1 MNEEINKQQ
10 YYSGPDGNSPFRG
23 LGGLLRK
30 NIKNLVPY
38 SSARDEYHGE
48 ASVFLDA
55 NENAFGSPL
64 EQQYNRYPDPLQYKV
79 KKRLSDIK
87 GVPPRNIFLGNGSDE
102 AIDILFRSFCN
113 PGVDNVILV
122 PPTYGMY
129 QVSANINDVEA
140 RKVLLTEEYQLNLEG
155 IAEVINKHTKLIFI
169 CSPNN
174 PTGNSIN
181 RDDIETLLANFN
193 GLVVIDEAYIN
204 FSRQKTFIQE
214 LTEYAN
220 LVVLQTL
227 SKAWGLAG
235 LRIGMAFAS
244 EEIIEVM
251 NKVKPPYNINEASQE
266 LALKALDN
274 VEQVN
279 GWIKETL
286 AQRDK
291 LVLNLKHFDFVL
303 DIYPSDANFILVK
316 MTDPKAIYSF
326 LVDKGIIVRDR
337 SKVDL
342 CEGCLRITVG
352 TPAENDILL
361 ETLQQYK

>member
-1 MNEEINKQQ
+1 MFNIN
-10 YYSGPDGNSPFRG
+10 NI
-23 LGGLLRK
+23 LRD
-30 NIKNLVPY
+30 NIKNLTPY
-38 SSARDEYHGE
+38 SSARDEYTGE
-48 ASVFLDA
+48 GSVFLDA

-64 EQQYNRYPDPLQYKV
+64 ETQYNRYPDPLQYKV
-79 KKRLSDIK
+79 KTRLSEIK
-87 GVPPRNIFLGNGSDE
+87 GVPPRNIFIGNGSDE

-113 PGVDNVILV
+113 PGVDNVIIV

-129 QVSANINDVEA
+129 QVSANINDIEA
-140 RKVLLTEEYQLNLEG
+140 RKVLLTDEYQLNLEG
-155 IAEVINKHTKLIFI
+155 IAEAIDKNTKLIFI

-235 LRIGMAFAS
+235 LRVGMAFAS

-251 NKVKPPYNINEASQE
+251 NKVKPPYNVNEASQE
-266 LALKALDN
+266 LALKALEN
-274 VEQVN
+274 VDLVN
-279 GWIKETL
+279 DWIKETL
-286 AQRDK
+286 LQRDK
-291 LVLNLKHFDFVL
+291 LVLELKNFDFVL

-316 MTDPKAIYSF
+316 MVDPKAVYNF
-326 LVDKGIIVRDR
+326 LVQKGIIVRDR
-337 SKVDL
+337 SKVEL

-352 TPAENDILL
+352 TPAEN
-361 ETLQQYK
+361 ETLLQTLQELK

>member
-1 MNEEINKQQ
+1 MVQTTEKKKTMFSIN
-10 YYSGPDGNSPFRG
+10 NI
-23 LGGLLRK
+23 LRE

-38 SSARDEYHGE
+38 SSARDEYQGE

-64 EQQYNRYPDPLQYKV
+64 EQQFNRYPDPLQYAV
-79 KKRLSDIK
+79 KKRLSEIK

-129 QVSANINDVEA
+129 MVSANINDV
-140 RKVLLTEEYQLNLEG
+140 VVHNVPLTEDFQLNLEG
-155 IAEVINKHTKLIFI
+155 IAEAIDDHTKLIFV

-174 PTGNSIN
+174 PTGNSMN
-181 RDDIETLLANFN
+181 RTDVETLLANFK
-193 GLVVIDEAYIN
+193 GLVVVDEAYIN

-235 LRIGMAFAS
+235 LRVGMAFAS

-251 NKVKPPYNINEASQE
+251 NKVKPPYNINEASQQ
-266 LALKALDN
+266 LALQALANID
-274 VEQVN
+274 QVN

-286 AQRDK
+286 IQRDK
-291 LVLNLKHFDFVL
+291 LVLKLKEFDFVL

-316 MTDPKAIYSF
+316 TTDPKGIYNY
-326 LVDKGIIVRDR
+326 LVQKGIIVRDR
-337 SKVDL
+337 SKVEL
-342 CEGCLRITVG
+342 CAGCLRITLG
-352 TPAENDILL
+352 TPDENEILIQ
-361 ETLQQYK
+361 TLQNFK

>member
-1 MNEEINKQQ
+1 MFSIN
-10 YYSGPDGNSPFRG
+10 NIIRG
-23 LGGLLRK
+23 

-38 SSARDEYHGE
+38 SSARDEFKGD
-48 ASVFLDA
+48 ASVYLDA

-113 PGVDNVILV
+113 PGIDNVILV

-129 QVSANINDVEA
+129 EVSANINDIEA
-140 RKVLLTEEYQLNLEG
+140 RKVMLTEEYQLNLEG
-155 IAEVINKHTKLIFI
+155 IAEAIDKNTKLIFI

-286 AQRDK
+286 AQRYK

>member
-1 MNEEINKQQ
+1 MHSSRLPRFARNDKNEITMFNL
-10 YYSGPDGNSPFRG
+10 NNI
-23 LGGLLRK
+23 LRE
-30 NIKNLVPY
+30 NIKNLTPY
-38 SSARDEYHGE
+38 SSARDEFQGE
-48 ASVFLDA
+48 ASVYLDA

-64 EQQYNRYPDPLQYKV
+64 DDQYNRYPDPLQYNV
-79 KKRLSDIK
+79 KKRLSEIK
-87 GVPPRNIFLGNGSDE
+87 GVPIRNIFLGNGSDE

-129 QVSANINDVEA
+129 EVSANINDIQTK
-140 RKVLLTEEYQLNLEG
+140 KVSLTEEFQLNLEG
-155 IAEVINKHTKLIFI
+155 IAEAIDQNTKLIFI

-181 RDDIETLLANFN
+181 RDDVETLLNNFE
-193 GLVVIDEAYIN
+193 GIVVVDEAYIN

-214 LTEYAN
+214 LTEYSN

-235 LRIGMAFAS
+235 LRVGMAFAS

-251 NKVKPPYNINEASQE
+251 NKVKPPYNINESSQQ
-266 LALKALDN
+266 LALKALAN

-286 AQRDK
+286 LQRDK
-291 LVLNLKHFDFVL
+291 LVLALKELDFVL

-316 MTDPKAIYSF
+316 TTDPKGIYNF
-326 LVDKGIIVRDR
+326 LVQNGIIVRDR
-337 SKVDL
+337 SKIDL
-342 CEGCLRITVG
+342 CEGSLRITIG
-352 TPAENDILL
+352 TPAEN
-361 ETLQQYK
+361 ETLIDTLKKFK

>member
-1 MNEEINKQQ
+1 MFDIN
-10 YYSGPDGNSPFRG
+10 NI
-23 LGGLLRK
+23 LRE
-30 NIKNLVPY
+30 NIKRLVPY
-38 SSARDEYHGE
+38 SSARDEYQGE

-64 EQQYNRYPDPLQYKV
+64 DAQYNRYPDPLQYAV
-79 KKRLSDIK
+79 KMRLSEIK
-87 GVPPRNIFLGNGSDE
+87 GVPARNIFLGNGSDE

-129 QVSANINDVEA
+129 EVSANINDVEA
-140 RKVLLTEEYQLNLEG
+140 RKVSLTEDFQLNLEG
-155 IAEVINKHTKLIFI
+155 IAEAIDDHTKLIFI

-181 RDDIETLLANFN
+181 RDDVETLLANFN
-193 GLVVIDEAYIN
+193 GIVVVDEAYIN

-235 LRIGMAFAS
+235 LRVGMAFAS

-251 NKVKPPYNINEASQE
+251 NKVKPPYNVNDASQQ
-266 LALKALDN
+266 LALKALEN
-274 VEQVN
+274 VDQVN

-291 LVLNLKHFDFVL
+291 LVLSLKDLDFVL

-316 MTDPKAIYSF
+316 TTDPKGIYNF
-326 LVDKGIIVRDR
+326 LVQKGIIVRDR
-337 SKVDL
+337 SKIDL
-342 CEGCLRITVG
+342 CEGSLRITVG
-352 TPAENDILL
+352 TPVENDKLI
-361 ETLQQYK
+361 ETLKNFK